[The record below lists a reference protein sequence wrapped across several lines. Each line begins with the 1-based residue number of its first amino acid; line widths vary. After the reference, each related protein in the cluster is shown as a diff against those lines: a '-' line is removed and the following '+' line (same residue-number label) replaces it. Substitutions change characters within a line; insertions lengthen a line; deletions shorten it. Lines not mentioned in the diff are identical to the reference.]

1 MSTRK
6 IIFANDEF
14 YHAFNRGVD
23 KRDIFLETK
32 DYDRFLLSMN
42 LLNDTNDGLMIE
54 WRDYKKSYPQ
64 KSLDDFLKVPFRKKE
79 SLVEILA
86 YCLNPNH
93 YHLILK
99 QIADK
104 GIERFMHKIG
114 TSYTKYFNMKNKR
127 SGTLFQ
133 GTFKST
139 HIDSNEYL
147 LYLSAYVNKNNFI
160 HGYNK
165 DDSWPY
171 SSLLD
176 YLGKRNGG
184 LVIINTHTILGQFG
198 NLKDYKE
205 FLEKNALHLKNKKE
219 MEKYLI
225 EEWVLVSW
233 AS

>member
-6 IIFANDEF
+6 INFANNEH

-23 KRDIFLETK
+23 KRDIFCEIK

-54 WRDYKKSYPQ
+54 WRDYKKSNPQ
-64 KSLDDFLKVPFRKKE
+64 KSPNDFLKGTFRKRE
-79 SLVEILA
+79 PLVEILA

-99 QIADK
+99 QITDK

-114 TSYTKYFNMKNKR
+114 TSHTKYFNMKNKR
-127 SGTLFQ
+127 SGSLFQ
-133 GTFKST
+133 GNFKSA

-160 HGYNK
+160 HGYTEN
-165 DDSWPY
+165 DNWPY

-176 YLGKRNGG
+176 YVGKRKNNPVTVSTGA
-184 LVIINTHTILGQFG
+184 VLGQFR
-198 NLKDYKE
+198 NTKDYEE
-205 FLEKNALHLKNKKE
+205 FMENNSLHMKDKKE

-225 EEWVLVSW
+225 EE
-233 AS
+233 